1 MNYNSYNIQMPMA
14 WYYEEG
20 KFFEGN
26 EAFKKLFGKPTDN
39 ERLEIL
45 INNSK
50 KNNQYGYATELL
62 WNEGREYMAIICPYE
77 IKKVVG
83 IYVIDTD
90 ALDNVYGNLSK
101 SKKVEQEFFDIL
113 ESLHDDFVIISNK
126 GIIEKVLPSFDELY
140 GISSADAIGRS
151 VQEMEEREIF
161 NPSVALRVL
170 KSLKAEVMLQKISSG
185 AYLMCTAI
193 PIFDRE
199 GNLHKVISYTRNVT
213 KYENLKDE
221 YRKLEETVYL
231 YTTQLEQLKK
241 EHEEN
246 TKIKGNSK
254 IIRRIINMIDR
265 VSKFDTNVLLT
276 GESGVGKTMF
286 AEAIHNSSNRKEQP
300 FITINCGAIPENLLE
315 SELFGYEKGA
325 FTGANQD
332 GKAGLIEM
340 AHNGTLFLDEI
351 GDLPLLMQ
359 VKLLKVIQDKKVTRV
374 GGIKEKSVDFRLVSA
389 SNKDLIKLIGE
400 NKFREDLYY
409 RLNVLSIHIPPL
421 RDRKEDIFFLITHF
435 LNKFNEKYKVSHTFS
450 NKAINYLELYSWP
463 GNIRE
468 LENVIER
475 MVIITDDY
483 IINED
488 MLPQNIYTKDSIGNY
503 DTSDKTLKEIL
514 EQVEKNIITK
524 CYEEHKTSTQV
535 AKVLGISQPS
545 ASLKIKKYIDKIED
559 TIE

>member
-26 EAFKKLFGKPTDN
+26 EAFKKLFGKPTDH
-39 ERLEIL
+39 ERLEII

-62 WNEGREYMAIICPYE
+62 WDEGREYMAIICPYE
-77 IKKVVG
+77 TKQIVG
-83 IYVIDTD
+83 IFIIDTD
-90 ALDNVYGNLSK
+90 VFDNVYGNLRRSK
-101 SKKVEQEFFDIL
+101 EKEQEFIDIL

-151 VQEMEEREIF
+151 VQEMEERKIF

-170 KSLKAEVMLQKISSG
+170 KSLKPEVMLQKISSG

-193 PIFDRE
+193 PVFDKK
-199 GNLHKVISYTRNVT
+199 GNLQKVISYTRNVT
-213 KYENLKDE
+213 KYEAIKDE
-221 YRKLEETVYL
+221 YRKLEETVDL
-231 YTTQLEQLKK
+231 YSTQLEQLKK

-325 FTGANQD
+325 FTGAHQD

-374 GGIKEKSVDFRLVSA
+374 GGVREKNVDFRLVSA
-389 SNKDLIKLIGE
+389 SNKDLIKLIEE

-435 LNKFNEKYKVSHTFS
+435 LNRFNEKYKVSHTFS
-450 NKAINYLELYSWP
+450 NLAINYLESYSWP

-468 LENVIER
+468 LENVVER

-488 MLPQNIYTKDSIGNY
+488 MLPQNIYTKDSIGSY

-514 EQVEKNIITK
+514 EQVEKKIITQ

-545 ASLKIKKYIDKIED
+545 ASLKIKKYVDKIEEE
-559 TIE
+559 IK